1 MSSFSDLVA
10 KFIEIIALAVPLL
23 FAITLLVIIWR
34 VIDAWI
40 IHGGDQTKIDEGKQT
55 VFVGVIALVVMSG
68 IWGILKILQSSLF

>member
-10 KFIEIIALAVPLL
+10 KFIEIIALAIPLL
-23 FAITLLVIIWR
+23 FALTSLVIIWK

-68 IWGILKILQSSLF
+68 IWGILSILQSSLF